1 MMSPDKLFYKGF
13 ERTSALAMVL
23 SKRLGLIFLGRQ
35 GVPVKS
41 TKLSCEGN
49 KADLRPSLTGPCS
62 DR

>member
-1 MMSPDKLFYKGF
+1 AMMSPDKLFYKGF
-13 ERTSALAMVL
+13 ERASALAMGL

-49 KADLRPSLTGPCS
+49 KADLRP
-62 DR
+62 